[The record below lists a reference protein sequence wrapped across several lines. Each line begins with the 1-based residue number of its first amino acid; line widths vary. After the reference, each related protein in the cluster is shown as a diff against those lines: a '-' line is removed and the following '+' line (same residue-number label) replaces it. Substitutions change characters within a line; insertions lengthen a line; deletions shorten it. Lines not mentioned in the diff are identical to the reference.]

1 MKTLPVIEE
10 MKDEDLHKLKQFLS
24 CASGMSYPSVKSTI
38 MFHVENLSPLPSS
51 TSPDLVYV
59 GRDFLTAIR
68 SANETDLITR
78 GPLDLKFANVIPPQI
93 VLDQEVYELHQ
104 NANFHSNILY
114 FRVSSPY
121 SPEEGVDQYVT
132 LIFIDLRMF

>member
-93 VLDQEVYELHQ
+93 VLDQEVYELPQ
-104 NANFHSNILY
+104 NIN
-114 FRVSSPY
+114 
-121 SPEEGVDQYVT
+121 
-132 LIFIDLRMF
+132 